1 AGITDE
7 ASAIEALGHQP
18 RLVTGSFENFKL
30 TWPDDF
36 ALAERLL
43 RSA

>member
-1 AGITDE
+1 APKLVAG
-7 ASAIEALGHQP
+7 SIENLK
-18 RLVTGSFENFKL
+18 V

-43 RSA
+43 RSAP